1 MLLSPGSPVLKV
13 VKHVVIKSAPD
24 LMWSGIMGADN
35 FICRIVVRSCGRFQ
49 ATSIHLRLSYCNSFE
64 SVCQEV
70 SRMKICD
77 AVIKEKGEERN
88 CTLRFYADA
97 RFNKMKK
104 VTVPNIIC

>member
-24 LMWSGIMGADN
+24 LMWSNFKGADS
-35 FICRIVVRSCGRFQ
+35 FICGNCGQSMWSVSRGFR
-49 ATSIHLRLSYCNSFE
+49 HLRLLYCTSLKGI
-64 SVCQEV
+64 CQEV
-70 SRMKICD
+70 SRLNIWV
-77 AVIKEKGEERN
+77 AVVKEKGEQRN